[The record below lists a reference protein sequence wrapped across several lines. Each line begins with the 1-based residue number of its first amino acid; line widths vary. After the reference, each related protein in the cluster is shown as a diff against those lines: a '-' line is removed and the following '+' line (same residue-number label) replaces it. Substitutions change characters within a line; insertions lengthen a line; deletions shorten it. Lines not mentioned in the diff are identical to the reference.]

1 MLKINWYVLFKPH
14 VLHRFYKIADISKPK
29 YSKFRKKIR
38 GIFIYNILKMTSFRI
53 TTTCSNCG
61 KIIPRNFEDNK
72 SICYECL
79 LKINNVDNIK
89 YGWVKQLITQ

>member
-1 MLKINWYVLFKPH
+1 
-14 VLHRFYKIADISKPK
+14 
-29 YSKFRKKIR
+29 
-38 GIFIYNILKMTSFRI
+38 MTSFRI

-79 LKINNVDNIK
+79 SIIDNTNNTN
-89 YGWVKQLITQ
+89 YGWMCPICNMVYNPTIKECNCFQLITKYKLNNGK